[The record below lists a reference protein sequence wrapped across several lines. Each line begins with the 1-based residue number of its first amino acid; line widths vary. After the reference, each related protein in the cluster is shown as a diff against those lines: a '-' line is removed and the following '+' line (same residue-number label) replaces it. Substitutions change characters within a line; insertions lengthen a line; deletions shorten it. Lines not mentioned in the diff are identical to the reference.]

1 MIFIQ
6 LYFITRMHKLRL
18 QLYSKDKEEMLGNA
32 TDYDIFGFIILGH
45 SVFDLLPEFQ
55 YALFWWDCL
64 FGNMQV
70 KMQTLVLWN
79 YEWCVCVHA
88 VWWFAKWSWIN
99 AQMPQTSKA
108 FANCFLF
115 SNNWIILIVF
125 SPIAQKSLSRLIKCF
140 LVHSYFLGESNHR
153 NSSKPVTG
161 FCFSLSIIE
170 YKHVSSK
177 KPSKKLK

>member
-45 SVFDLLPEFQ
+45 SVFGLLPEFQ

-88 VWWFAKWSWIN
+88 VWWLPNEVGLMPRCHKQAKHS
-99 AQMPQTSKA
+99 QT
-108 FANCFLF
+108 
-115 SNNWIILIVF
+115 V
-125 SPIAQKSLSRLIKCF
+125 
-140 LVHSYFLGESNHR
+140 
-153 NSSKPVTG
+153 
-161 FCFSLSIIE
+161 FCFQTTGSYWL
-170 YKHVSSK
+170 YFPLLPK
-177 KPSKKLK
+177 KACQGL